1 VRGDAFSILMPLQHR
16 TGRASFPLVL
26 KSLCTT
32 EGLKEPNGMKYVEAF
47 SLLFNTLFYKVFIC
61 MNASFVDYLDK

>member
-1 VRGDAFSILMPLQHR
+1 MRGDASSILMPLQHR

-47 SLLFNTLFYKVFIC
+47 SLLFKALFYKAFIYIK
-61 MNASFVDYLDK
+61 ASFVDHLDK